1 MYCSRLC
8 SPLNASRRVPVPWMS
23 LHDCVLHVTGG
34 HDEDGAASG
43 SGDADAGVDQMG
55 RSATPGRAA
64 GQPAVVECSDAS
76 ESSGVPGL
84 ALQQQVASSMTPG
97 RPPGLAGRHE
107 AAGQQEA
114 SVKLLGVQHAQQ
126 EYWSA
131 GAKQQPYSSSSSSAP
146 ASKQVA
152 DTAQGEDVEAAD
164 SDTDLLSLIWH
175 PTDSAVKPI
184 VANRRIERLAEP
196 SWDAA
201 SLPFAPLTLQ
211 GMLDCD
217 QTELERFLTQVYR
230 TIASSAAVKQ
240 KVNLLAYFESLCS
253 DTAAANVLINS
264 SLTVLFVRMLRNG
277 KLPLLRIRL
286 ASVLGLLIRHA
297 TFIADELASTHL
309 VQILTEALSD
319 INERVRRRYDQ
330 RA

>member
-1 MYCSRLC
+1 MN
-8 SPLNASRRVPVPWMS
+8 P
-23 LHDCVLHVTGG
+23 
-34 HDEDGAASG
+34 
-43 SGDADAGVDQMG
+43 G
-55 RSATPGRAA
+55 RSPALA
-64 GQPAVVECSDAS
+64 GQ
-76 ESSGVPGL
+76 
-84 ALQQQVASSMTPG
+84 
-97 RPPGLAGRHE
+97 HE
-107 AAGQQEA
+107 AAGGQQEA
-114 SVKLLGVQHAQQ
+114 RVKLLGVQHAQQ
-126 EYWSA
+126 EHWSA
-131 GAKQQPYSSSSSSAP
+131 GAKQQPYSSSSNGSSAP
-146 ASKQVA
+146 SSKQAAVS
-152 DTAQGEDVEAAD
+152 TQGEEVDAAD
-164 SDTDLLSLIWH
+164 SDADLQSLMWH
-175 PTDSAVKPI
+175 PSDSAVKPI

-217 QTELERFLTQVYR
+217 QAELERFLTQVYR

-319 INERVRRRYDQ
+319 INERVRRRYVPYV
-330 RA
+330 